1 MSDLGR
7 KGFGDKTKESLQPDS
22 SKSVEEV
29 LAFQGRV
36 RGQLQGIYS
45 TNAENSDLAVQKAL
59 WISFEHEVMHLETLL
74 YMLVQSER
82 TQPPHGTVAPDFE
95 AMAGEALT
103 KAVPNEWFQIPA
115 NKITIGINDEDDD
128 TTTKRYFGWDNE
140 KPLRNMEVKGFSA
153 KARPITNGEYAQY
166 LEEMGVK
173 TLPASWTE
181 DVTSN
186 GTNGTTISSTNGH
199 RNGHVTNGSEPSSFV
214 KDKAVRTVFG
224 KVPLKLALDW
234 PIMASYDELAG
245 CALWMGG
252 RIPTMEEVRSIYEY
266 VEEQKSKECEQSLGI
281 TIPAVNSHLINDGV
295 EETPPSDGLFNGF
308 SNTAN
313 GPSPSKLFVDLEG
326 ANVGFKHWHPVPVT
340 PNGNTLSGQGKMG
353 GVWEWTS
360 TVLEKHEG
368 FEPMALYPGYTAD
381 FFDGKHNIV
390 LGGSWATHPRVSG
403 RKSFVNWYQRNYP
416 YVWAGARIVRDL

>member
-1 MSDLGR
+1 MAY
-7 KGFGDKTKESLQPDS
+7 KPYFEFSLQPTEYAATPVPSISEWENLWAAWDTVTLQMIPKEELL
-22 SKSVEEV
+22 SKPIKLRNACIFYLGHIPAFLAIHLHRAIGKGPEGLEAYQRIFERGIDPDVENPELCHDHSEIPEEWPPVEEV

-140 KPLRNMEVKGFSA
+140 KPPRNMEVKGFSA

-199 RNGHVTNGSEPSSFV
+199 RNGHVTNGSEASSFV

-281 TIPAVNSHLINDGV
+281 TIPAVN
-295 EETPPSDGLFNGF
+295 
-308 SNTAN
+308 
-313 GPSPSKLFVDLEG
+313 
-326 ANVGFKHWHPVPVT
+326 
-340 PNGNTLSGQGKMG
+340 
-353 GVWEWTS
+353 
-360 TVLEKHEG
+360 
-368 FEPMALYPGYTAD
+368 
-381 FFDGKHNIV
+381 
-390 LGGSWATHPRVSG
+390 R
-403 RKSFVNWYQRNYP
+403 
-416 YVWAGARIVRDL
+416 